1 MVASRGEVGGSA
13 TELRGGEGLAEMA
26 EARLP
31 LRARKEA
38 TKMKKWG
45 SGWERASAAS
55 DKGGLGLALP
65 RGAGRRRRAA
75 SRWLHAAALSWQ
87 RSATEDS
94 GSADSDTA
102 KDA

>member
-1 MVASRGEVGGSA
+1 MTGRAGAGNGVGGA
-13 TELRGGEGLAEMA
+13 PELRWRLRVSEGGRENE
-26 EARLP
+26 
-31 LRARKEA
+31 
-38 TKMKKWG
+38 KWG

-55 DKGGLGLALP
+55 DKDGLGLALP

-94 GSADSDTA
+94 RSADSDTA
-102 KDA
+102 MDA